1 MLSSDGKDMK
11 QENSGVN
18 PAAISAIAGLL
29 SSGLNNKNA
38 ELILSLKPYLSEK
51 RQKKTDEAIKLLKLL
66 SLLPALRESG
76 LIENLL

>member
-1 MLSSDGKDMK
+1 MLSSD
-11 QENSGVN
+11 ENNSQNTDGIN

-29 SSGLNNKNA
+29 SSGANNKNA
-38 ELILSLKPYLSEK
+38 ELLLSLKPYLSKK

-66 SLLPALRESG
+66 SILPLLKDSG